1 MVVPHPREELHV
13 HTKEE
18 WLGQIKSCLGS
29 YVAEKL
35 KFGTTTTGV
44 SEDFRQAMWYAH
56 QMVWRFGMGGSGL
69 IGDYTLLETSH
80 AEYGV
85 FRGEKVSFLSENIKE
100 KLNQETQDILQ
111 ACLKEVEDMLRKEM
125 PILNR
130 FAEELLKKEELDYD
144 EIEAIFKEFGKSRP
158 PVI

>member
-18 WLGQIKSCLGS
+18 LLGQIKSCLGS

-44 SEDFRQAMWYAH
+44 SDDFHQAMRYAH
-56 QMVWRFGMGGSGL
+56 QMVWRYGMGGSGL
-69 IGDYTLLETSH
+69 VGDYTLLETSH
-80 AEYGV
+80 SEYGI
-85 FRGEKVSFLSENIKE
+85 FRGEKVSFLSEKIKE
-100 KLNQETQDILQ
+100 QLNQETQEMLQ
-111 ACLKEVEDMLRKEM
+111 GCLKEVESLLIKER
-125 PILNR
+125 PVLDR

-158 PVI
+158 PLI